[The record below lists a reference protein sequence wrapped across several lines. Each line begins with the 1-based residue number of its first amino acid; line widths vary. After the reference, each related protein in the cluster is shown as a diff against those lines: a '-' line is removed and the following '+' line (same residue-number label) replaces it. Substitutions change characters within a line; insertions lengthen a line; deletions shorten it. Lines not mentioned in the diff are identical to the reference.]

1 MLKNIKTFSVAIAI
15 SIIAT
20 VLMFVVESDWL
31 QAALLLSSTG
41 VWWVSASRSSSQ
53 DTRKKQVEGEPAAG
67 STMAPLYTEL
77 QDIIQQESSQIQNEL
92 GQITTLVNDA
102 IENLTASFNGLN
114 NLSRSQEELVSSLV
128 TNMTASVANADGSEE
143 KTLMINGF
151 ADETNKA
158 LHYFIEHILST
169 SRDSMNLVHKID
181 DIAKAMEQVEGM
193 LDDVK
198 GIANQT
204 NLLALNAA
212 IEAARAGE
220 SGRGFAVV
228 ADEVRKLSQSSNA
241 FSDRIRD
248 VMNSSLSDID
258 AAKVAIGE
266 MASKDMNVALESKS
280 RVTRMIEEAKS
291 LNEFLHNNLGE
302 VSNISSGINTSVGIA
317 IRSLQ
322 FEDMVRQLAEHSD
335 RTLSTMNSFIHEATA
350 ELILISESPDE
361 ENAHETCS
369 SRIKSL
375 RSKHFTTL
383 NKAVSQA
390 SMEEGEIDLF

>member
-1 MLKNIKTFSVAIAI
+1 
-15 SIIAT
+15 
-20 VLMFVVESDWL
+20 
-31 QAALLLSSTG
+31 
-41 VWWVSASRSSSQ
+41 
-53 DTRKKQVEGEPAAG
+53 
-67 STMAPLYTEL
+67 
-77 QDIIQQESSQIQNEL
+77 
-92 GQITTLVNDA
+92 
-102 IENLTASFNGLN
+102 
-114 NLSRSQEELVSSLV
+114 
-128 TNMTASVANADGSEE
+128 
-143 KTLMINGF
+143 
-151 ADETNKA
+151 
-158 LHYFIEHILST
+158 
-169 SRDSMNLVHKID
+169 MNLVHKID

-248 VMNSSLSDID
+248 VMNNSLADIG

-291 LNEFLHNNLGE
+291 LNEFLHSNLGE
-302 VSNISSGINTSVGIA
+302 VSNISSGINNSVSVA

-350 ELILISESPDE
+350 ELILINEDVDG
-361 ENAHETCS
+361 ENTYEACS
-369 SRIKSL
+369 SRIKQL
-375 RSKHFTTL
+375 RSKHFTAL
-383 NKAVSQA
+383 NKAVNQA